1 MEGFSN
7 GGVPSFSP
15 ARDGSFAC
23 NIFFLRKWNKNPY
36 VFLKSWSSR
45 SFFICRRILSMSYTM
60 KRIRSI
66 WSSGKSL
73 TALTWASSGWL
84 HDRQLSSRVGRAWLS
99 DVGTTAGRHAWHW
112 QLASFWRKKVTQYCY
127 QYMGRVDWSLVI
139 PFGAHSLLPHMLSEW
154 LSFLISWFLG
164 KASVAPSFGQFS
176 GELNFPCARQKSLS
190 RGAEVEL
197 ELGP

>member
-73 TALTWASSGWL
+73 IALTWASSGWL

-112 QLASFWRKKVTQYCY
+112 QLGSFWTNKSNT
-127 QYMGRVDWSLVI
+127 I
-139 PFGAHSLLPHMLSEW
+139 LLPVHGQGWLIACHSNWCPLSLTSHAKW
-154 LSFLISWFLG
+154 VAILSNFLILG
-164 KASVAPSFGQFS
+164 
-176 GELNFPCARQKSLS
+176 
-190 RGAEVEL
+190 
-197 ELGP
+197 